1 MCRLFWSHAKNS
13 TLLGGTLG
21 ENAAWCIGH
30 GSSTQADGCGL
41 SQAAGPVPHVVFSVW
56 SPGRIVFSI
65 PSGGRMSRPLAFF
78 LRTLTNKGH
87 HHLHHTVVR
96 HVTPQLSAWFV
107 FRQIEYAD
115 RLPACVAGRY
125 RVLSG
130 SPDVSGSIRPAWRV
144 WAYQHALATCF
155 KTQIREELDVLL
167 EHSVDAVLARLA
179 ARLQVRVIA
188 YEHRLAG
195 GQRERKE
202 CDRFQESV
210 Y

>member
-1 MCRLFWSHAKNS
+1 M
-13 TLLGGTLG
+13 LGGTLG
-21 ENAAWCIGH
+21 ENAAWCSGH
-30 GSSTQADGCGL
+30 GSSAQVDGCGL
-41 SQAAGPVPHVVFSVW
+41 SLPAGPAWHVVFCGHLS
-56 SPGRIVFSI
+56 VFSS
-65 PSGGRMSRPLAFF
+65 PPGGRMSRPLAFF